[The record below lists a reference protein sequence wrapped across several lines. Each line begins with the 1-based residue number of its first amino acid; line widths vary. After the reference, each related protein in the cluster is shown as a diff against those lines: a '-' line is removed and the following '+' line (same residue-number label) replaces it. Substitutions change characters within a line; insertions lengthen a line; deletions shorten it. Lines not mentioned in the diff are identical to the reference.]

1 VRNCLENSETG
12 KQVQAEVLSGAQE
25 SLSGAQEELELLPAA
40 PGAGIAERGAGP
52 CSAC

>member
-25 SLSGAQEELELLPAA
+25 PLSGAQERLDLLPAA
-40 PGAGIAERGAGP
+40 RGADVAERGAGP
-52 CSAC
+52 